1 MKVEKKW
8 RVGLM
13 LFLVISLTASS
24 VVLTITILNWNL
36 KNVQRNTKGGDIQF
50 ENDSL
55 SRHSLS
61 LLQELAEG
69 QIQKNNFREIDST
82 VTNIVAQFLSTVSP
96 NDLPQYSTDTLLG
109 IRYAVRHSSITDQR
123 SLELREELD
132 MDPAPHRQQEI
143 LDELNRIFAET
154 TTRAGVDRIT
164 RDR

>member
-1 MKVEKKW
+1 M
-8 RVGLM
+8 
-13 LFLVISLTASS
+13 
-24 VVLTITILNWNL
+24 
-36 KNVQRNTKGGDIQF
+36 
-50 ENDSL
+50 
-55 SRHSLS
+55 
-61 LLQELAEG
+61 
-69 QIQKNNFREIDST
+69 
-82 VTNIVAQFLSTVSP
+82 
-96 NDLPQYSTDTLLG
+96 G